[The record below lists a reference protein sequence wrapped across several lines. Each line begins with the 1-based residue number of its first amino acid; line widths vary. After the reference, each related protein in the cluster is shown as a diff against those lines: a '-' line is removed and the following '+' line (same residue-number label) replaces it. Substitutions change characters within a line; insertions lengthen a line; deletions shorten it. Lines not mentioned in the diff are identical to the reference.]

1 MVIRNNK
8 NLDIIT
14 PDIKV
19 FFKNSQRMTEIKNGE
34 AQLVVTSPPYW
45 NLKDYSADKEQ
56 IGNIRGTYRDYLKEI
71 YKVWKECY
79 RILADNGKLVI
90 NIGKA
95 TTKTKE
101 FGRRVEAPMFSD
113 FVQQCC
119 WKIGFDFW
127 DMIIWQKRGNYKVN
141 NKYIFG
147 SYPYPSNF
155 IMAATAFEYILV
167 FRKQGRRSRKPTKEE
182 KNVSKLT
189 QAEWMKYTTPIWT
202 FPPASQQKGHPA
214 VFPEELPNRIIKL
227 YSFVGD
233 LVVDPFLGSGTTLKV
248 CKELK
253 RKGIGYEINK
263 DYRPIILTK
272 VFSTFNL

>member
-1 MVIRNNK
+1 MSATSSKYLN
-8 NLDIIT
+8 IIT

-19 FFKNSQRMTEIKNGE
+19 FFKNSQRMTEIRDRE

-45 NLKDYSADKEQ
+45 NLKDYSTDKEQ
-56 IGNIRGTYRDYLKEI
+56 IGNVQGTYRDYLKKI

-79 RILADNGKLVI
+79 RILDNDGKLVI

-95 TTKTKE
+95 TTRTKQ
-101 FGRRVEAPMFSD
+101 FGRRVEVPMFSD

-119 WKIGFDFW
+119 KRIGFDFW
-127 DMIIWQKRGNYKVN
+127 DMIIWQKKGNYKVN

-147 SYPYPSNF
+147 SYPYPTNF
-155 IMAATAFEYILV
+155 IMSAAAFEYILV
-167 FRKQGRRSRKPTKEE
+167 FKKKGKRSRRPSPKEKE
-182 KNVSKLT
+182 ASKLT
-189 QAEWMKYTTPIWT
+189 KDEWIKYTTPIWT
-202 FPPASQQKGHPA
+202 FHSVSQQKGHPA
-214 VFPEELPNRIIKL
+214 VFPEELPRRIIKL

-253 RKGIGYEINK
+253 RKGVGYEINK
-263 DYRPIILTK
+263 NYRSLISTK
-272 VFSTFNL
+272 IFSTFNL

>member
-1 MVIRNNK
+1 MKGNNNK
-8 NLDIIT
+8 NPDIIT
-14 PDIKV
+14 PDIRV
-19 FFKNSQRMTEIKNGE
+19 FFRNSQKMKEIKDGE

-45 NLKDYSADKEQ
+45 NLKDYSKDKEQ
-56 IGNIRGTYRDYLKEI
+56 IGNIESTYQEYLKEVCR
-71 YKVWKECY
+71 VWKECY
-79 RILADNGKLVI
+79 RILSEDGKLVI

-95 TTKTKE
+95 TTRTKE
-101 FGRRVEAPMFSD
+101 FGRRIETPMFSD

-147 SYPYPSNF
+147 SYPYPPNF

-167 FRKQGRRSRKPTKEE
+167 FKKGGKRSRKPTKKE
-182 KNVSKLT
+182 KHLSKLT
-189 QAEWMKYTTPIWT
+189 QDEWRKYTTPVWI
-202 FPPASQQKGHPA
+202 FSPASQQSGHPA
-214 VFPEELPNRIIKL
+214 VFPEELPKRIIKL

-248 CKELK
+248 CKKLK

-263 DYRPIILTK
+263 NYKPLIMAK
-272 VFSTFNL
+272 VFN